1 MNYNMANLKS
11 LGKLLGVGEEYAE
24 QALAKKAPKVV
35 PGQDMMS
42 AFRPPKVSDL
52 GTDKMSADELKS
64 LYNQYLGQGAGQSD
78 ARMQQLMSIIG
89 QKERVVGRNAAQLAE
104 AKSSTLGDA
113 AKAKALQSLAGVSNA
128 KADEPNAPWANMS
141 PEMQAHAQQL
151 ESEDKPLEE
160 PAVDPIDFI
169 PNPLGK
175 VGKLKGLSKFI
186 K

>member
-1 MNYNMANLKS
+1 MANLKS

-24 QALAKKAPKVV
+24 KALAKAKPIQV

-42 AFRPPKVSDL
+42 AFRPPKISDL
-52 GTDKMSADELKS
+52 GTDKMSADELKN
-64 LYNQYLGQGAGQSD
+64 LYQQYTNQGAGPSD

-89 QKERVVGRNAAQLAE
+89 QKERVAGRNASQMAE
-104 AKSSTLGDA
+104 GGVATS
-113 AKAKALQSLAGVSNA
+113 AKAKALQTLAGGVNNA

-151 ESEDKPLEE
+151 EAEDKPLEE
-160 PAVDPIDFI
+160 PPVDPIDLI
-169 PNPLGK
+169 PNPAGMLSK
-175 VGKLKGLSKFI
+175 ASKLKALGRLI